1 MKNRLTVMTDI
12 SKTEDE
18 EDAAGRV
25 TRLTDQQ
32 WAEICELYET
42 GTSGVVELA
51 DKFGVSRQNL
61 SKRFKTEGV
70 IRGSRAPS
78 TASSEPEIERF
89 SDNRGRWIEEAR
101 ISGHN
106 ALKQANMLTRKIVID
121 NLKAGRPMA
130 AVDEDLMAAQRYN
143 KILVDNIAA
152 HMKLLDAENYTDEED
167 LPELHVEDLTQEEIL
182 QHHKNT
188 GALEEDATI
197 EDMLQEAIDLGEIHD
212 G

>member
-1 MKNRLTVMTDI
+1 MADI
-12 SKTEDE
+12 SKEDDE
-18 EDAAGRV
+18 EDAGKV
-25 TRLTDQQ
+25 TRLSDQQ
-32 WAEICELYET
+32 WSEICDLYET
-42 GTSGVVELA
+42 GQSGVVELA

-78 TASSEPEIERF
+78 TASSDPEVERY
-89 SDNRGRWIEEAR
+89 SDNRARWIEEAR
-101 ISGHN
+101 ITGHN

-121 NLKAGRPMA
+121 NLKAGKPMA
-130 AVDEDLMAAQRYN
+130 AIDDDLMAAQRYN
-143 KILVDNIAA
+143 KILCDNLAA
-152 HMKLLDAENYTDEED
+152 HLKLLDAENYTDAED

-188 GALEEDATI
+188 GAFAEDATI